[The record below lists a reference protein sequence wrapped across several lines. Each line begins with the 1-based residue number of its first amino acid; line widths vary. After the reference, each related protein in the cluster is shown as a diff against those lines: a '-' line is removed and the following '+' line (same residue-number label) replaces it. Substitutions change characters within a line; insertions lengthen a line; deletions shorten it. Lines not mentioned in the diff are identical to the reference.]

1 LTDNYHV
8 ATADQRFA
16 YDILIVKDG
25 KSFSGDGKSI
35 EQYFCWGE
43 PVLAPGSGTI
53 VTAISSLPDNDPG
66 VMDAA
71 NPPGNHVIIDMGN
84 DEFALL
90 AHLQEGSVLVEP
102 GDEVS
107 AGDTLGLC
115 GNSGNTSEP
124 HIHFH
129 IQDRPGFGNGNGKPA
144 FFENYLSNDILVDRG
159 EPVRGESVRNAK

>member
-1 LTDNYHV
+1 MTV
-8 ATADQRFA
+8 
-16 YDILIVKDG
+16 
-25 KSFSGDGKSI
+25 I
-35 EQYFCWGE
+35 E
-43 PVLAPGSGTI
+43 
-53 VTAISSLPDNDPG
+53 SLPDNEPG
-66 VMDAA
+66 VMDAG
-71 NPPGNHVIIDMGN
+71 NPPGNHVIIDLGN

-90 AHLQEGSVLVEP
+90 AHLQEDSVLVEP

-129 IQDRPGFGNGNGKPA
+129 IQDKPGFGNGNGKPA
-144 FFENYLSNDILVDRG
+144 FFENYLSNGIPVDRG